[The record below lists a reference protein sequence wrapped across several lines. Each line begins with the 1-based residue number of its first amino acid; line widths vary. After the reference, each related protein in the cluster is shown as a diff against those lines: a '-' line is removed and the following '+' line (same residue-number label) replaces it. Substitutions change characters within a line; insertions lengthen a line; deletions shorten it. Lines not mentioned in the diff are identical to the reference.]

1 MTLQCERVRQEQASL
16 GKALGPKP
24 EVFPASSLVL
34 SPLPHSE
41 HLVPSVSSAQLP
53 LLLFWVSLRPS
64 NARRERKR
72 KQECALVIQ
81 ILNPQ
86 RKG

>member
-1 MTLQCERVRQEQASL
+1 MTLQCERVRQEQ
-16 GKALGPKP
+16 ALGPKP

-53 LLLFWVSLRPS
+53 LLLFWVSDP
-64 NARRERKR
+64 AMQGEKGRESKSVLSLS
-72 KQECALVIQ
+72 KF
-81 ILNPQ
+81 
-86 RKG
+86 